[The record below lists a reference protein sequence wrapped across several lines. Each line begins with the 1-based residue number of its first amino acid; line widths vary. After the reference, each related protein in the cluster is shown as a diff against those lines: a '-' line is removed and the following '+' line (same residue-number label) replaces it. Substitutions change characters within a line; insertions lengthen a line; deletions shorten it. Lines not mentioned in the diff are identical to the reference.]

1 MIKIN
6 VVEQDG
12 YKVAILDGRLETPAT
27 PEAEKALSPL
37 LHCDDK
43 DIILDCTELTYI
55 ASSGLRIFLEILKN
69 AKAHEHHVYI
79 KNISKNIKEAF
90 VLTGFIDLFEYI

>member
-79 KNISKNIKEAF
+79 KNISKTIKEAF
-90 VLTGFIDLFEYI
+90 VLTGFIDLFEYM

>member
-37 LHCDDK
+37 FHCDDK
-43 DIILDCTELTYI
+43 DIIFDCTDLSYI
-55 ASSGLRIFLEILKN
+55 ASSGLRLLLEILKN
-69 AKAHEHHVYI
+69 AKAHDHHVYI

-90 VLTGFIDLFEYI
+90 VLTGFIDLFEYM